1 MRIMLAAGLLGCA
14 AAIAVSA
21 EAPPR
26 GHGSSTHPSIE
37 GNWRVNFII
46 PMEATP
52 ATPQLVVSESD
63 AKAVAAT
70 AGAALAD
77 EFAKTLDPE
86 LPMMVTQSDG
96 LAIVRGQR
104 RTRAVVLPVDGM
116 LPYTTAARKELSAPP
131 PSIPA
136 DNPEQRPNA
145 ERCLVGSGQP
155 PLSSF
160 ALDSQI
166 QIIRTRDQV
175 VIHSEYGDDVRVVP
189 LSKAHGPKV
198 FWSRLGDSIGHWE
211 GETLVIETTNFTDRT
226 SISENGNGLRHSDAL
241 RLIERVT
248 RVAVDII
255 DYRVTIEDPKTY
267 IRPWTLVLSLTSP
280 RGYELLPYDCHEGN
294 YGLPNI
300 LKGERAEDRA
310 LEADAR
316 RGVYRERRRLLTNPN
331 TPAAE
336 GSER

>member
-1 MRIMLAAGLLGCA
+1 
-14 AAIAVSA
+14 
-21 EAPPR
+21 
-26 GHGSSTHPSIE
+26 
-37 GNWRVNFII
+37 
-46 PMEATP
+46 MEATP
-52 ATPQLVVSESD
+52 TTPQLVVSESD

-211 GETLVIETTNFTDRT
+211 GETLVIETVGMPDADRFR
-226 SISENGNGLRHSDAL
+226 IAPNLIVPGDATV
-241 RLIERVT
+241 IERLTPISGRELLYQFTV
-248 RVAVDII
+248 V
-255 DYRVTIEDPKTY
+255 DPKTY
-267 IRPWTLVLSLTSP
+267 AAPWLGEFSWFRTDKLM
-280 RGYELLPYDCHEGN
+280 YESACHEGN
-294 YGLPNI
+294 YSLPNV
-300 LKGERAEDRA
+300 LAGARHE
-310 LEADAR
+310 EAVTKSAPTIATR
-316 RGVYRERRRLLTNPN
+316 
-331 TPAAE
+331 
-336 GSER
+336 

>member
-14 AAIAVSA
+14 AAIAVTA
-21 EAPPR
+21 EAQPR

-52 ATPQLVVSESD
+52 TTPQLVVSESD

-211 GETLVIETTNFTDRT
+211 GETLVIETVGMPDADRFR
-226 SISENGNGLRHSDAL
+226 IAPNLIVPGDATV
-241 RLIERVT
+241 IERLTPISGRELLYQFTV
-248 RVAVDII
+248 V
-255 DYRVTIEDPKTY
+255 DPKTY
-267 IRPWTLVLSLTSP
+267 AAPWLGEFSWFRTDKLM
-280 RGYELLPYDCHEGN
+280 YESACHEGN
-294 YGLPNI
+294 YSLPNV
-300 LKGERAEDRA
+300 LAGARHE
-310 LEADAR
+310 EAVTKSAPTIATR
-316 RGVYRERRRLLTNPN
+316 
-331 TPAAE
+331 
-336 GSER
+336 

>member
-1 MRIMLAAGLLGCA
+1 MRIILAASLLAFTAPIAVTA
-14 AAIAVSA
+14 AAQ
-21 EAPPR
+21 PR
-26 GHGSSTHPSIE
+26 AHASSPHSSIE

-211 GETLVIETTNFTDRT
+211 GETLVIETVGMPDADRFR
-226 SISENGNGLRHSDAL
+226 IAPNLIVPGDATV
-241 RLIERVT
+241 IERLTPISGRELLYQFTV
-248 RVAVDII
+248 V
-255 DYRVTIEDPKTY
+255 DPKTY
-267 IRPWTLVLSLTSP
+267 AAPWLGEFSWFRTDKLM
-280 RGYELLPYDCHEGN
+280 YESACHEGN
-294 YGLPNI
+294 YSLPNV
-300 LKGERAEDRA
+300 LAGARHE
-310 LEADAR
+310 EAVTKSAPTIATR
-316 RGVYRERRRLLTNPN
+316 
-331 TPAAE
+331 
-336 GSER
+336 